1 MELEIGCPICKKVNT
16 YGVSGHPCALQCQE
30 PDCRAVFEYAGH
42 CHLFLDIYEQ
52 AVRLW
57 KDGYHTA
64 SFIISFVSLELYV
77 EWFLAHKMLRDGW
90 NRREIRSMLRRN
102 HSIAV
107 RMGSLFRRVYGRSLD
122 DLLARASGMGG
133 SVGKLLHRFRE
144 TRNRA
149 IHEGYQVSEAECR
162 EALDLTRSI
171 YETLVRAAAR
181 EGVLSRPRSA
191 RGRKVVPTAGSSER
205 GRTRSSSPIPF
216 PTSPNTSHRYP

>member
-1 MELEIGCPICKKVNT
+1 MELEIGCPICKNVNP
-16 YGVSGHPCALQCQE
+16 YEVSGHPCALQCQE

-77 EWFLAHKMLRDGW
+77 EWFLAHKMLRDGL
-90 NRREIRSMLRRN
+90 NRREIRGTLRHN

-122 DLLARASGMGG
+122 DILAGTRDGG
-133 SVGKLLHRFRE
+133 GRIAKSLHRFRE
-144 TRNRA
+144 MRNRA

-162 EALDLTRSI
+162 EALELTRSI
-171 YETLVRAAAR
+171 YETLVRTAAR
-181 EGVLSRPRSA
+181 EGVLSKPRP
-191 RGRKVVPTAGSSER
+191 GR
-205 GRTRSSSPIPF
+205 GRTGR
-216 PTSPNTSHRYP
+216 RRERAEDL